1 MRAVARGTG
10 LEGVALAPLYGC
22 TFSVARRDFSS
33 SISVDCVRECR
44 SANTRSNARAY
55 SCG

>member
-10 LEGVALAPLYGC
+10 LEGAFLYGC